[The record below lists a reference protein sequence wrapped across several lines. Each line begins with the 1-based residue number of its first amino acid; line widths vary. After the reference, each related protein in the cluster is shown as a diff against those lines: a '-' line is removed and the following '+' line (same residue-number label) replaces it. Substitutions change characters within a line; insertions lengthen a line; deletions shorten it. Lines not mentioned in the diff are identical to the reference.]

1 MTSTLTSTVSA
12 SRRGVRFAESVDKED
27 QVPLGYILR
36 HKKRRE
42 EKALFIQQEHER
54 RQHEEERQKHEAE
67 RQQWEQEKRHWQKE
81 RRALEEAKRQKQY
94 AEEITAARVRRESHY
109 ALPSSQVREQD
120 RRPREAYS
128 RPVYDPRKQ
137 AEYSSQ
143 THSLRSQ
150 NDSSS
155 SSKQG
160 SLPRSESAGPYT
172 ARPTSTHSISSDARV
187 SRNSRRGSMV
197 SESSQRSVTTP
208 FFAYGWTPV
217 PPISQVPPIP
227 VFPTMQVMPVMPQFT
242 MDTPL
247 LPPTAPF
254 MRQQYGRSRS
264 RDSPP
269 SRDTGSRSSRGE
281 RPQRSSDPVPPKPRH
296 HRSSSDDYNGR
307 NSPALSHT
315 QTNKSST
322 HPPPVYP
329 RRTEASSRAS
339 ISSSTTKPS
348 FPPRRQTALS

>member
-1 MTSTLTSTVSA
+1 MTPTSTSTVSS

-36 HKKRRE
+36 HRKRRE
-42 EKALFIQQEHER
+42 EKALFIQQQHER

-67 RQQWEQEKRHWQKE
+67 RQQWEQEKRQWQKE
-81 RRALEEAKRQKQY
+81 KRTLEEAKRQKQY
-94 AEEITAARVRRESHY
+94 AEEIAAARVRRESLH
-109 ALPSSQVREQD
+109 ALPSSSQVREQD
-120 RRPREAYS
+120 RKAREAYS

-137 AEYSSQ
+137 AEYSTQ
-143 THSLRSQ
+143 THSLR
-150 NDSSS
+150 SSS

-160 SLPRSESAGPYT
+160 SLPRSESAGAYT
-172 ARPTSTHSISSDARV
+172 SRPTSTHSISSSEARV

-197 SESSQRSVTTP
+197 SESSQRSLASP
-208 FFAYGWTPV
+208 FFAYGWPSV
-217 PPISQVPPIP
+217 PPISQIPPIP
-227 VFPTMQVMPVMPQFT
+227 VFPMQVMPVMPQFT

-269 SRDTGSRSSRGE
+269 SRGTGSSRGE

-296 HRSSSDDYNGR
+296 HRSSSDEYNGR

-339 ISSSTTKPS
+339 ISSSTTKPL